1 MSGPIDRTV
10 MWLTWRQ
17 LFARRRL
24 WLAIVFA
31 LAPLLF
37 TLVFRVVG
45 DDGPESRLA
54 FFGGLDRDV
63 VVGTLLPLAALL
75 FGSTAFGGELD
86 DGTLVYLLLKP
97 VPRWKVLAS
106 KLVVAVLS
114 TLAVVA
120 PAVLLPWLVLGD
132 SDVSGRTM
140 LACLAGAA
148 AGAAIYVAI
157 FVALGLANRRALVIG
172 LLYIIAFEGL
182 LSRTVSGLRSFSVR
196 EFSLSLTKAAGA
208 ATIVSGDTVSTATVW
223 WMGTIML
230 VGAVYWSFRR
240 LVHYEVAER
249 A

>member
-1 MSGPIDRTV
+1 MSGPLDRTV

-24 WLAIVFA
+24 WLAVIFS

-45 DDGPESRLA
+45 DDGPGARAA
-54 FFGGLDRDV
+54 FFSGLNREIV
-63 VVGTLLPLAALL
+63 IGTLLPLAALL

-120 PAVLLPWLVLGD
+120 PAVLLPWVVLGD
-132 SDVSGRTM
+132 GDVSGSTA

-148 AGAAIYVAI
+148 AGAVIYGAL

-196 EFSLSLTKAAGA
+196 EFSLSLAKAAGA
-208 ATIVSGDTVSTATVW
+208 AITAGDTVSTATVW
-223 WMGTIML
+223 WMGSIML
-230 VGAVYWSFRR
+230 VGAVSWSFRR
-240 LVHYEVAER
+240 LVAFEVAER
-249 A
+249 P